1 MLSGQIERT
10 PVEPQDDF
18 IVVED
23 VTTKRTFNPSTHRS
37 IRINPT
43 TAIIDHSKEGANPDG
58 FLGLFATVNS
68 KAEMTSTT
76 PKYLGTLDLDDLEQ
90 FQKFQRR
97 SNGDPQELKA
107 FLTQMSSNKGF
118 SKRMSRVHDETGMV
132 KRKSPTRKEKKR
144 VSQQPPDDPDKKIEA
159 LQVLVTSNIQNSLAE
174 RRRQYLAQKSTPRP
188 SPGAGHIHQIHT
200 QEQVEK
206 PPEYNAAP
214 GLPFLVQEPASLP
227 FLPTNQQQSQEFNFV
242 PSNNRGQNYVLLPTA
257 SPPIYGP
264 TLPATYSFTAA
275 DSGSFQGGKNLPL
288 SSIFSGNQNSFA
300 AAGDIDRQLAEAR
313 QEQAELQKRLD
324 QFLGTPQK
332 GFVQPN
338 VNVGHSKNNFVTPN
352 INIGQSHN
360 SFVTPSF
367 NPLQYQNS
375 FVTPSTNID
384 QGYSNFI
391 QPYSQQNSFSQSIPD
406 SGKPTFSFG
415 LQGSKE
421 NIANAMTSNFN
432 SRGDYPRALNFGLP
446 MNFEDMM
453 NTGLSLAK
461 QSQRYKDNSQMLPT
475 LAPVTAAPTKPSLN
489 SAIQSWKLQQTN
501 HKRVDHGNISQKSKS
516 KERFKE
522 FRPSK
527 TVKKA
532 AQDKMHGYRKPAVN
546 TVDSDQIHIIGPN
559 CYVMTDSGFKLV
571 GGAELCREEKASM
584 RRTGPSSIWDSLTS
598 LPIVNTF
605 AKTLGM
611 RQ

>member
-1 MLSGQIERT
+1 MERT
-10 PVEPQDDF
+10 PVEPLDDF

-58 FLGLFATVNS
+58 FLGLFATVDS
-68 KAEMTSTT
+68 KAAEVTSTT

-90 FQKFQRR
+90 FKKFQRR
-97 SNGDPQELKA
+97 SNGDPQQLKA
-107 FLTQMSSNKGF
+107 FLTQLSSNKGF
-118 SKRMSRVHDETGMV
+118 SKRMSRGHEETGMA
-132 KRKSPTRKEKKR
+132 KRKSSRKEKKR
-144 VSQQPPDDPDKKIEA
+144 VSPPSEDPDKKIEA

-188 SPGAGHIHQIHT
+188 SPGRIHQIHT

-206 PPEYNAAP
+206 PPEYNAGP
-214 GLPFLVQEPASLP
+214 RLPFLVQDSLP
-227 FLPTNQQQSQEFNFV
+227 FLPANQQQSQQFNFV
-242 PSNNRGQNYVLLPTA
+242 PSNNNGGQNYVLLPTA

-264 TLPATYSFTAA
+264 TLPAATYSFTAA
-275 DSGSFQGGKNLPL
+275 DSKTFHGGQNLPL
-288 SSIFSGNQNSFA
+288 SSIFS
-300 AAGDIDRQLAEAR
+300 AGEVSRQLAEAR

-324 QFLGTPQK
+324 QFLATPHQ

-338 VNVGHSKNNFVTPN
+338 VNVGHSQNNFVTPN

-367 NPLQYQNS
+367 NPVQYQSS
-375 FVTPSTNID
+375 FVTPRPNID

-391 QPYSQQNSFSQSIPD
+391 EPYSQPNSFSQP
-406 SGKPTFSFG
+406 
-415 LQGSKE
+415 GSE
-421 NIANAMTSNFN
+421 NIPSSIFN

-461 QSQRYKDNSQMLPT
+461 QSQMYRSDNSQRRLPTLLPT
-475 LAPVTAAPTKPSLN
+475 LAPVTAAPTKAPM
-489 SAIQSWKLQQTN
+489 QSWNLQQTDQ
-501 HKRVDHGNISQKSKS
+501 KTIDQSQKSKS
-516 KERFKE
+516 KERFKD

-527 TVKKA
+527 SAKKA
-532 AQDKMHGYRKPAVN
+532 AEEKLHGYKKPSVN

-571 GGAELCREEKASM
+571 GAAELCREEKASVR

>member
-1 MLSGQIERT
+1 M
-10 PVEPQDDF
+10 EPQDDF

-43 TAIIDHSKEGANPDG
+43 TAIMDHSKEGANPDG

-118 SKRMSRVHDETGMV
+118 SKRMSRVHEETGTA
-132 KRKSPTRKEKKR
+132 KRKSPRRKEKKR
-144 VSQQPPDDPDKKIEA
+144 VSSQPVDDPDKKIEA

-188 SPGAGHIHQIHT
+188 SPGGHIHQIHT

-206 PPEYNAAP
+206 PPGEYNAAP

-242 PSNNRGQNYVLLPTA
+242 PSNNGGQNYVLLPTA

-275 DSGSFQGGKNLPL
+275 DSGTFQGGQNLPL

-300 AAGDIDRQLAEAR
+300 AGDINRQLAEAR

-332 GFVQPN
+332 GFAQPN
-338 VNVGHSKNNFVTPN
+338 VNAGRSQNNFVTPN

-360 SFVTPSF
+360 SFVTPNF
-367 NPLQYQNS
+367 NQYQNS

-384 QGYSNFI
+384 PGYSNFM
-391 QPYSQQNSFSQSIPD
+391 QPYSQQNSYSQSNPD
-406 SGKPTFSFG
+406 SGKPMYSFG
-415 LQGSKE
+415 FQGASE
-421 NIANAMTSNFN
+421 NIPSAMTSNFN

-461 QSQRYKDNSQMLPT
+461 QSQRYKDNSQILPT
-475 LAPVTAAPTKPSLN
+475 LAPAVTAAPTKAPLH
-489 SAIQSWKLQQTN
+489 SAMQSWKVQQ
-501 HKRVDHGNISQKSKS
+501 KRVDHGSMRQKSKD

-527 TVKKA
+527 TEKKA
-532 AQDKMHGYRKPAVN
+532 GQDQMHGHRKPVVN

-559 CYVMTDSGFKLV
+559 CYVMTGSGFKLV
-571 GGAELCREEKASM
+571 GASELCREEKASM
-584 RRTGPSSIWDSLTS
+584 RRAGPSSIWDSLTS

>member
-43 TAIIDHSKEGANPDG
+43 TAIVDHSKEGANPDG

-90 FQKFQRR
+90 FKKFQRR

-118 SKRMSRVHDETGMV
+118 SKRMSRVHEETGKV
-132 KRKSPTRKEKKR
+132 KRKSATRKEKKR
-144 VSQQPPDDPDKKIEA
+144 VSQPLDDPDKKIEA

-188 SPGAGHIHQIHT
+188 SPGRIHQIHT

-214 GLPFLVQEPASLP
+214 GLPFLVQEPPSLP
-227 FLPTNQQQSQEFNFV
+227 FLPANQQQSQEFNFV
-242 PSNNRGQNYVLLPTA
+242 PSNNQGQNYVLLPTA

-275 DSGSFQGGKNLPL
+275 DSGTFQNLPL

-300 AAGDIDRQLAEAR
+300 AAGDINRQLAEAR

-324 QFLGTPQK
+324 QFLVTPQK

-338 VNVGHSKNNFVTPN
+338 VNAGLSKNNFVTPN

-375 FVTPSTNID
+375 FVTPSTNIE

-391 QPYSQQNSFSQSIPD
+391 QPYSQPNSYTQSAPD
-406 SGKPTFSFG
+406 SGKFSFG
-415 LQGSKE
+415 LQGSSE
-421 NIANAMTSNFN
+421 NIPSVMTSNFN
-432 SRGDYPRALNFGLP
+432 SRGDYPRTLNFGLP
-446 MNFEDMM
+446 MNFEEMM

-461 QSQRYKDNSQMLPT
+461 QSQRYKDNSQILPT
-475 LAPVTAAPTKPSLN
+475 SAPAVTAAPTKAPLN
-489 SAIQSWKLQQTN
+489 SAMQSWKLQQ
-501 HKRVDHGNISQKSKS
+501 KRVDHSSMSQKSKGN
-516 KERFKE
+516 ERFKD

-527 TVKKA
+527 TMKKTG
-532 AQDKMHGYRKPAVN
+532 QDKMHGYNRKPAVN

-559 CYVMTDSGFKLV
+559 CYVMTGSGFKLV
-571 GGAELCREEKASM
+571 GASELCREEKASM